1 LWLRIT
7 RCFTIEQRIVSD
19 AEAAGAAAE
28 QMRGGVVLK
37 AIAPGLVHKTE
48 AGAVRLHL
56 NGVEAA
62 RTAAREMSNRLSSL
76 GHPPTGFVVQRM
88 AKSGV
93 DVGWR
98 GSRPAVLVQW

>member
-1 LWLRIT
+1 
-7 RCFTIEQRIVSD
+7 
-19 AEAAGAAAE
+19 
-28 QMRGGVVLK
+28 MRGGVVLK

-98 GSRPAVLVQW
+98 GSRPAVWSSGCLWR